1 VPAHFIWTIEMALYQ
16 NKTGTPWLPQ
26 QGPAAPLWTK
36 NKPAPPPAV
45 RVNAAVT
52 TKMPGPT
59 NDQDSREVRLV
70 DWPLYAEKGSPGFRE
85 VRQSGSLANCPV
97 AAILAALANTSSGQ
111 TLIRRMITTTAATA
125 ATDISTAGELANPHP
140 DPIIIS
146 KRYFTVTVGGKSVAV
161 TDVLYTDDHDRGW
174 SPFYMRDPSDNCIWS
189 AVIEKALA
197 AHLGSY
203 EKIDELGLS
212 ANAFWEK
219 LIGSKPKGFEVK
231 AGMNMKTIVDA
242 ATAAV
247 RVPTIA
253 ASRADQTK
261 VSSISSFHGFAV
273 LGMHGSSIKLY
284 DPMAVETKLVTQAD
298 FVTAFQAVFS
308 M

>member
-1 VPAHFIWTIEMALYQ
+1 MTILQ
-16 NKTGTPWLPQ
+16 NKTPGFPGPSGIAPQ
-26 QGPAAPLWTK
+26 PLWTK
-36 NKPAPPPAV
+36 GKPAPPPAV
-45 RVNAAVT
+45 RVTASVKT
-52 TKMPGPT
+52 TMPGPT
-59 NDQDSREVRLV
+59 KDQDSREVRLV

-85 VRQSGSLANCPV
+85 VRQSGHLANCPV
-97 AAILAALANTSSGQ
+97 AAILAALASTSSGQ
-111 TLIRRMITTTAATA
+111 TLIRRMISTTAATA
-125 ATDISTAGELANPHP
+125 ATDISSAGELANPHP

-146 KRYFTVTVGGKSVAV
+146 KRYFTVTIGGKSVIV

-174 SPFYMRDPSDNCIWS
+174 SPFYMRDPNDNCIWA

-197 AHLGSY
+197 AHLGGY

-219 LIGSKPKGFEVK
+219 LVGARPKGFEVK
-231 AGMNMKTIVDA
+231 AGRTKEIVDA
-242 ATAAV
+242 AAAAT

-261 VSSISSFHGFAV
+261 VTSISAFHGFAV
-273 LGMHGSSIKLY
+273 LGMQGSSIKLY
-284 DPMAVETKLVTQAD
+284 DPMAVETKLVSQAD
-298 FVTAFQAVFS
+298 FVTAFQAMFW